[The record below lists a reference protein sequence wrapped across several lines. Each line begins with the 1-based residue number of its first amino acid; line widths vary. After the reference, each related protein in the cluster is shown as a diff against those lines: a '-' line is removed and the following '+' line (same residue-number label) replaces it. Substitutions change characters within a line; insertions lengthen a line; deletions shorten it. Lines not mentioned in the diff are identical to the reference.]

1 MPLLHF
7 LRLLIGQHV
16 LAYRGYIATAWF
28 GVHLTSPDNLHMQ
41 LDVDEINFKIL
52 LLSTVKEAPPQI
64 AFYKTIPTYVWTRP
78 ESRCESLGI
87 SSVSFASLRVVSA
100 FSVPQRDPVSPPQC
114 LGANVLFSL

>member
-16 LAYRGYIATAWF
+16 LAHRGYIATAWF
-28 GVHLTSPDNLHMQ
+28 GMHLTSPDNLHMQ
-41 LDVDEINFKIL
+41 LDVDEIIFKIL

-78 ESRCESLGI
+78 EPRCE
-87 SSVSFASLRVVSA
+87 SLRVVSA

-114 LGANVLFSL
+114 LGANVLFSS